1 MKFHSRTLSASLHH
15 QVGTTK
21 MGPESDPTAIVSP
34 QLKVHG
40 IKKLRVADIGIVP
53 KPPTC
58 HTAAIAMM
66 IGEKAADM
74 IKNELKDLKMNY

>member
-1 MKFHSRTLSASLHH
+1 
-15 QVGTTK
+15 
-21 MGPESDPTAIVSP
+21 MGLENDPTAIVSP

-40 IKKLRVADIGIVP
+40 IKKLRVADVGIVP
-53 KPPTC
+53 LPPTC

-74 IKNELKDLKMNY
+74 IKDEWKNIPANH